1 MTKFASLQNQN
12 VYKLVINNLQF
23 DKLQVH
29 VSKFTS
35 LQVCKI
41 TKSPH
46 YQLQNIKLQSYK
58 LQNCNFINCITRKKI
73 EVFNYGFD
81 YVSTTF

>member
-1 MTKFASLQNQN
+1 MTKFTSLQNQN
-12 VYKLVINNLQF
+12 VYKLIINNLQF

-29 VSKFTS
+29 VCKFTS

-41 TKSPH
+41 TKLPN

-58 LQNCNFINCITRKKI
+58 LQNCKFINCMCTFVNFEIYKI
-73 EVFNYGFD
+73 KCF
-81 YVSTTF
+81 SI